1 MPVLAA
7 AAPQSAAAAPGPR
20 ALQVGGLTPFSTVDY
35 PGQIAAVV
43 FVQGCPWRC
52 AYCHNPQLQCR
63 DAVPAGVEGAIRW
76 DDLRPWFARRVGLL
90 DAVVFSGGE
99 PTIDP
104 GLAAAVDEVRSL
116 GFRVGLHTA
125 GMAPRRLQQLLP
137 RLDWVGL
144 DIKAPLARSDLH
156 DRITGRRGGAPA
168 VRQSLALLRASGV
181 DFECRTTVH
190 PLLLDDAALCALADE
205 LAAAGVRRWAVQQF
219 RTTGCGSPLPPVGQG
234 YPSPA
239 TLLRARGLIEHIEW
253 RGPA

>member
-1 MPVLAA
+1 MSVLAA
-7 AAPQSAAAAPGPR
+7 VAPEGAAAAPGPR

-52 AYCHNPQLQCR
+52 AYCHNPQLQAR
-63 DAVPAGVEGAIRW
+63 HAGPAEGEGAFRW
-76 DDLRPWFARRVGLL
+76 ADLRPWFSRRVGLL

-104 GLAAAVDEVRSL
+104 GLPAAMDEMRSL

-125 GMAPRRLQQLLP
+125 GMAPRRLKQLLP

-144 DIKAPLARSDLH
+144 DIKAPLARSDIH
-156 DRITGRRGGAPA
+156 DRITGRSGGAPA
-168 VRQSLALLRASGV
+168 VRQSLELLRASGV
-181 DFECRTTVH
+181 AFECRTTVH
-190 PLLLDDAALCALADE
+190 PLLLDDASLCMLADE
-205 LAAAGVRRWAVQQF
+205 LAAAGVRHWAVQQF
-219 RTTGCGSPLPPVGQG
+219 RNTGCDSPLPAVGQG
-234 YPSPA
+234 YPSA
-239 TLLRARGLIEHIEW
+239 ETLLRVRALIEHVEW